1 MKKLAPFLAPYKK
14 ESVLGPLFKLLEA
27 SFELL
32 VPLVMASIIDRG
44 IGSGDRGHI
53 ARMCVLLVALGA
65 VGLVC
70 SLTAQYFAAKAAVG
84 FSARLRH
91 ALFAKIQ
98 SLSFGA
104 LDRIGATTLITRLT
118 SDINLVQN
126 GLNMVLRLFLRSP
139 FIVLGAMVMAFTV
152 DWQAALVFVV
162 TIPVLSVVVFAIMLV
177 SIPLYRKVQQRLDR
191 LLGLTRE
198 TLTGARVLRA
208 FGKEEDETADFREKN
223 GALVAVQQF
232 VGRISGLMNPLT
244 YVVINAATLAL
255 LWTGAIRVDGGFI
268 TQGAVVALVNYM
280 SQILV
285 ELVKLA
291 NLIITVTKSVA
302 CAGRLEAVL
311 ELPGGL
317 SSPAALP
324 DGVRPDPEAPAVSFE
339 HCSLRYGE
347 TGDLALSDIHFSAAP
362 GETIGLIGGTGSGKS
377 SVVNLIPRFYDPTE
391 GSVRLS
397 GVDARDYPLEQ
408 LRRKIGLVPQ
418 KAVLFQGTVRENLLW
433 GRADAS
439 DEELLEALRAAQA
452 LDFVEERGGLSSPV
466 SQGGR
471 NLSGGQ
477 RQRLTI
483 ARALVRSPEILILD
497 DSASALDFAT
507 DARLRRAIREL
518 PGRMTVFIVSQR
530 AASVRH
536 ADRIVVLDDGQIV
549 GLGDHDT
556 LLRSCPVYQEIY
568 YSQFPKE
575 VDEK

>member
-311 ELPGGL
+311 ELLPG
-317 SSPAALP
+317 
-324 DGVRPDPEAPAVSFE
+324 
-339 HCSLRYGE
+339 
-347 TGDLALSDIHFSAAP
+347 SAAGRRP
-362 GETIGLIGGTGSGKS
+362 AGPGGTGRLLRALLAALRRDGRPRPLRHPLLRRSGRDDRS
-377 SVVNLIPRFYDPTE
+377 HRRHRLGQELCCEPHPPLLRPDGGLGAALGRGCARLPARAAAPE
-391 GSVRLS
+391 GRTRPAKGGALS
-397 GVDARDYPLEQ
+397 GDGP
-408 LRRKIGLVPQ
+408 
-418 KAVLFQGTVRENLLW
+418 RESAM
-433 GRADAS
+433 G
-439 DEELLEALRAAQA
+439 
-452 LDFVEERGGLSSPV
+452 
-466 SQGGR
+466 QGGR
-471 NLSGGQ
+471 
-477 RQRLTI
+477 
-483 ARALVRSPEILILD
+483 
-497 DSASALDFAT
+497 
-507 DARLRRAIREL
+507 LRRGT
-518 PGRMTVFIVSQR
+518 PGGSARR
-530 AASVRH
+530 PGA
-536 ADRIVVLDDGQIV
+536 
-549 GLGDHDT
+549 
-556 LLRSCPVYQEIY
+556 
-568 YSQFPKE
+568 
-575 VDEK
+575 